1 MSKPVNKII
10 ADTFMDLA
18 NALETGSFKSARIVL
33 TGPGSE
39 HGEDNMIQGAA
50 IAASRGCNV
59 IYAGS
64 RAADGVHTV
73 ETSCDSEAHEVMEA
87 LLKSGEADGAVT
99 MHYAFPI
106 GVSTVGRVVTP
117 GLGKTMYIATT
128 TGTSSTDRTCGMVL
142 NAIYGIIAAKSCG
155 VKDPTVGILNVEGAR
170 QAEMS
175 LKELQKNGFDITFAL
190 SGRSDGGCVMRG
202 NDVLTGACDV
212 LVTDPLTGNILIK
225 MLSSFTTG
233 GSFETL
239 GWGYGP
245 GIGQGFDKLIL
256 ILSRAS
262 GAPLVANAIEYA
274 SELVRGSYKDVAA
287 FVFAAAHKAG
297 LSKILDSLRAKKA
310 PAEISPVVTAPP
322 KEVVTAEISGIEITD
337 IEDAVAALWQENIY
351 AMSGMGC
358 TGPVVMVSEGN
369 HPRAVG
375 ILTGKGYIG

>member
-1 MSKPVNKII
+1 
-10 ADTFMDLA
+10 
-18 NALETGSFKSARIVL
+18 
-33 TGPGSE
+33 
-39 HGEDNMIQGAA
+39 
-50 IAASRGCNV
+50 
-59 IYAGS
+59 
-64 RAADGVHTV
+64 
-73 ETSCDSEAHEVMEA
+73 
-87 LLKSGEADGAVT
+87 
-99 MHYAFPI
+99 
-106 GVSTVGRVVTP
+106 
-117 GLGKTMYIATT
+117 MYIATT

-155 VKDPTVGILNVEGAR
+155 VKDPTVGILNVESAR

-175 LKELQKNGFDITFAL
+175 LKELQKNGFDISFAL

-274 SELVRGSYKDVAA
+274 AELVRGRYKDVAA
-287 FVFAAAHKAG
+287 SVFAAANKAG

-310 PAEISPVVTAPP
+310 PAELSPVVAAPP

-337 IEDAVAALWQENIY
+337 IEVAVAALWQQNIY

-369 HPRAVG
+369 RPRAVS